1 MYAKK
6 EEIYPAYVSKHNWN
20 HEEQVILLMISN
32 GQKRKTITEGW
43 LWHYLGVK
51 KLSALLRKITSENND
66 DFHCLNYLQSRI
78 TENKLN
84 RIKEYVKIK
93 AFVTL

>member
-6 EEIYPAYVSKHNWN
+6 EEIYPAYVLKHNWI
-20 HEEQVILLMISN
+20 HEEQVILSIISN

-43 LWHYLGVK
+43 LWHCLAVK
-51 KLSALLRKITSENND
+51 KLSALLRKITPKNND
-66 DFHCLNYLQSRI
+66 DFDCLNCLQSRR

>member
-32 GQKRKTITEGW
+32 GQNA
-43 LWHYLGVK
+43 
-51 KLSALLRKITSENND
+51 KL
-66 DFHCLNYLQSRI
+66 
-78 TENKLN
+78 
-84 RIKEYVKIK
+84 
-93 AFVTL
+93 